1 MYLNSATK
9 MKRLE
14 NMRSI
19 ALLLITIISLGFL
32 NVVQAQT
39 PKPKRALMNE
49 GEVLTYT
56 AEFQW
61 GLIKPDAGSAVMT
74 MRKVNENGTNLFAY
88 KIALRTSSFF
98 DKIYYLR
105 DEVESYFTPDLK
117 FVKSIKYL
125 NERKKP
131 STRNMTMTYRDGKPV
146 KYHFLKERR
155 GNIMRDTTV
164 MLNSNYPVVDLFG
177 SVIYLRSLDA
187 KNLRLGDKLTITV
200 IDNADIT
207 TATIIY
213 KGKVDFKVNK
223 KNRYHTLKFVVDI
236 KNNKFE
242 SQKESME
249 AWISDDENLI
259 PICLKSKLKLGAGV
273 VTFKKA
279 KGLKYPLTSKF

>member
-1 MYLNSATK
+1 MDKKNITSRLIILAT
-9 MKRLE
+9 MLL
-14 NMRSI
+14 SI
-19 ALLLITIISLGFL
+19 LSID
-32 NVVQAQT
+32 AQT
-39 PKPKRALMNE
+39 PKPKKALMNQ

-61 GLIKPDAGSAVMT
+61 GLLKPDAGSAT
-74 MRKVNENGTNLFAY
+74 MSMREVHVDGKDLYAY

-105 DEVESYFTPDLK
+105 DEVESFFTPDLK
-117 FVKSIKYL
+117 FIKSIKKL

-131 STRNMTMTYRDGKPV
+131 STRYMTMTYNHGKPV
-146 KYHFLKERR
+146 KYRFYKERR
-155 GNIMRDTTV
+155 GNTMRDTTIT
-164 MLNSNYPVVDLFG
+164 LDSKYPVVDLFG
-177 SVIYLRSLDA
+177 SVIFLRSLDA
-187 KNLRLGDKLTITV
+187 KNLRVGDKLTITV

-207 TATIIY
+207 TATIVY

-223 KNRYHTLKFVVDI
+223 KNKYHTLKFVVDI

-242 SQKESME
+242 KQKESME

-273 VTFKKA
+273 VTFKGA